1 MQYPYRKILVSS
13 LTSLQLL
20 AQEFNE
26 TLLEPS
32 IPRGDAHIGALLG
45 SDILT

>member
-1 MQYPYRKILVSS
+1 MQYAYRKIFVSA
-13 LTSLQLL
+13 LL
-20 AQEFNE
+20 LCNNWLEFND

-32 IPRGDAHIGALLG
+32 IPRGDEHIVSLFG